1 MGAHWTRHLSDP
13 EGVTPKQDSAPTFD
27 PMLGFPNGR
36 KPRVMTAT
44 AEVYFIWSDHSEF
57 HIKYRTKYN
66 V

>member
-44 AEVYFIWSDHSEF
+44 AEV
-57 HIKYRTKYN
+57 
-66 V
+66 